1 VKTVLITGAA
11 GMIGQV
17 LMSRLADTYELGG
30 LDIRPAEGIDTVS
43 VADFGGLLT
52 SFGGVDVVVHLG
64 AMVSPD
70 SSWDDVLEYNIIGTR
85 NVYEAAKVQGVQ
97 RVVFASSHQSM
108 RLYENDEPYV
118 SVLAGRISPQS
129 VPPIT
134 IDMPFRPSG
143 FYGAS
148 KAFGEILGRVYAEH
162 YGLSVLCIR
171 IVQVNKEN
179 RPHGPRWFSHDD
191 VEQMVRCCIEA
202 KDIKFGVYYGVSGNS
217 HAVWDLSNSQRDL
230 GYRPKDRH
238 EMSCPPE

>member
-1 VKTVLITGAA
+1 MKTVLITGAA

-17 LMSRLADTYELGG
+17 LMSRLADTYELRG
-30 LDIRPAEGIDTVS
+30 LDIKPAQGIDAVS
-43 VADFGGLLT
+43 VADFDGLLT
-52 SFGGVDVVVHLG
+52 SFRGVDVVVHLG
-64 AMVSPD
+64 AVVSPD
-70 SSWDDVLEYNIIGTR
+70 SPSDDVLEHNIIGTR
-85 NVYEAAKVQGVQ
+85 NVYEAAQVQGVQ
-97 RVVFASSHQSM
+97 RVVFASSHQAM
-108 RLYENDEPYV
+108 RLYENDEPHV
-118 SVLAGRISPQS
+118 SVLAGRVAPQS

-148 KAFGEILGRVYAEH
+148 KAFGEILGRVYADH

-191 VEQMVRCCIEA
+191 VEQMVRRCIEA
-202 KDIKFGVYYGVSGNS
+202 KDIKFSVYYGVSGNS

-238 EMSCPPE
+238 EVSS